1 VILDDIVRR
10 TEERVA
16 LLENEPVHGGVP
28 RSGMDL
34 SEAIVSAGYRHAVI
48 AEIKPASPS
57 SGTLSTDPAIEAIAE
72 AYVRGGCTAL
82 SVVTEPFYF
91 GGNIENISRARSVA
105 DVPILRKDFIIDE
118 RQVYETAALGADAV
132 LLIARLLGSD
142 LARFVDVALDLGIE
156 PLVEIHNGDDL
167 ALAAATGCTL
177 IGINNR
183 NLCTMEMDLTTTTR
197 LSEQVRRSGRLVVA
211 ESGIRTPGDVRRLSR
226 YCDAFLIG
234 TALMAAE
241 DRKTTL
247 EGFVYA

>member
-1 VILDDIVRR
+1 MILDDIVRS
-10 TEERVA
+10 TEKRVA
-16 LLENEPVHGGVP
+16 MLEDAAPAGGMRCP
-28 RSGMDL
+28 GMSL
-34 SEAIVSAGYRHAVI
+34 SEAIASVRGRHAVI

-57 SGTLSTDPAIEAIAE
+57 SGIISTDPDIEAIAE

-91 GGNIENISRARSVA
+91 GGNIENISRARAAA

-132 LLIARLLGSD
+132 LLIARLLGGD
-142 LARFVDVALDLGIE
+142 LARFVDLALELGIE
-156 PLVEIHNGDDL
+156 PLVEIHDTEDL
-167 ALAAATGCTL
+167 ALASATVCTL
-177 IGINNR
+177 IGCNNR
-183 NLCTMEMDLTTTTR
+183 NLRTMETDLSTTIL
-197 LSEQVRRSGRLVVA
+197 LSEKVRSSGRLVVA
-211 ESGIRTPGDVRRLSR
+211 ESGIRTPGDVRRLSG

-247 EGFVYA
+247 EGFVFA

>member
-1 VILDDIVRR
+1 MILDDIVRS

-16 LLENEPVHGGVP
+16 LLKDTAPAGRVQRP
-28 RSGMDL
+28 GMSL
-34 SEAIVSAGYRHAVI
+34 SEAIVSARGRHAVI

-57 SGTLSTDPAIEAIAE
+57 SGVISTDPAIEAIAE

-91 GGNIENISRARSVA
+91 GGNIENIGRARAVA

-142 LARFVDVALDLGIE
+142 LTRFVDLALELGIE
-156 PLVEIHNGDDL
+156 PLVEIHDTGDL
-167 ALAAATGCTL
+167 ALASATGCTL
-177 IGINNR
+177 IGCNNR
-183 NLCTMEMDLTTTTR
+183 NLRTMETDLSTTIL
-197 LSEQVRRSGRLVVA
+197 LSEKVRSSGRLVVA
-211 ESGIRTPGDVRRLSR
+211 ESGIRTPRDVRRLSG

-234 TALMAAE
+234 TALMAAD
-241 DRKTTL
+241 DRKKAL
-247 EGFVYA
+247 EGFVCA